1 MQTNGLY
8 GTMLQDYYGAIMAE
22 TMEKRR
28 AELAAVKTPAQA
40 RAYVK
45 KVRAKYR
52 EALGGFPKKT
62 PLKPVITRTQVIDG
76 IAVDN
81 VIFESRPGFKVT
93 ANFFR
98 PAKFTGKLPGVLGVM
113 GHAEEGNLSGAYQS
127 YALGLAKKK
136 FAVLLVEPSGQGER
150 KQFWNTP
157 GIDQTKLGCC
167 SEHNLVNKMLL
178 LRGDAFCKW
187 RIWDGVRALDYLLT
201 RPEVDTT
208 RVGVTGNSGG
218 GTMSTYLWSFDDRF
232 TMGAPSCY
240 ITSFERNFDNELPVD
255 AEQVIPGLAAK
266 GFEMADFLIGRAPD
280 PAIILAKSN
289 DFFDVRGAAATYA
302 ETVRIYRLLGAEEN
316 IRFYVGDGNHG
327 YTQNNREAM
336 YGFFT
341 EHAFGRRAAKEPE
354 LRLLT
359 KKEISVTPNRRVIDL
374 PGAVSLPQIIARDVA
389 EVQKKRGRGKA
400 ASIRKYLAEVQQI
413 AVPAELPDYQVPRPL
428 RLPDDRLISRFG
440 IRTEPGI
447 RTFLYLLGKE
457 KEECFNQ
464 IPAFDTMTLY
474 VAHDSAAEELL
485 DGRAVGK
492 GVIAALDIRGV
503 GATRPTTTDQIKF
516 DIRSSYASE
525 YFYDAAGLFLNR
537 PLPGGRAN
545 DVLAA
550 AKLLKD
556 RGVKKLVL
564 VGRGIGGLAALMAAA
579 AAPKLFAEVKL
590 YNIPLSYAALCKRG
604 ITVWP
609 QSSMP
614 VGYLNIGDLQDM
626 VKAVHAEV
634 VEPWDDM
641 FAPMKPAQKKR
652 DLAEA

>member
-8 GTMLQDYYGAIMAE
+8 GTMLQDYYASIMAE
-22 TMEKRR
+22 TMERRR
-28 AELAAVKTPAQA
+28 AELAKIKTPAQA

-45 KVRAKYR
+45 SVRAKYR
-52 EALGGFPKKT
+52 EALGEFPKKT
-62 PLKPVITRTQVIDG
+62 PLKPVVTRTQVIDG

-81 VIFESRPGFKVT
+81 VIFESRPGYKVT
-93 ANFFR
+93 ANFLR
-98 PAKFTGKLPGVLGVM
+98 PAKFSGKLPGVLGVM
-113 GHAEEGNLSGAYQS
+113 GHAEEGNLSTAYQS
-127 YALGLAKKK
+127 FAFGLAKKK
-136 FAVLLVEPSGQGER
+136 FAVLLVEPAGQGER

-167 SEHNLVNKMLL
+167 SEHNLCNKMLL
-178 LRGDAFCKW
+178 LQGDAFCKW

-240 ITSFERNFDNELPVD
+240 LTSFERNYDNELPVD

-266 GFEMADFLIGRAPD
+266 GFEMADFLIGRAPN

-289 DFFDVRGAAATYA
+289 DFFDVRGAAANY
-302 ETVRIYRLLGAEEN
+302 EEVKRIYRLLGAEDN

-341 EHAFGRRAAKEPE
+341 EHAQGKRSAKEPE
-354 LRLLT
+354 LKLPT
-359 KKEISVTPNRRVIDL
+359 KKQISVTPNRRVIDL
-374 PGAVSLPQIIARDVA
+374 PGAVSLPQIIARDVTA
-389 EVQKKRGRGKA
+389 LQKKSGRGKA
-400 ASIRKYLAEVQQI
+400 AAIRKYLAEVQQI
-413 AVPAELPDYQVPRPL
+413 AVPEERPDYQVPRPFHL
-428 RLPDDRLISRFG
+428 EDGRIISRFG

-447 RTFLYLLGKE
+447 RAFLHILGAKD
-457 KEECFNQ
+457 ECFCQ
-464 IPAFDTMTLY
+464 VPAFDTMTLY
-474 VAHDSAAEELL
+474 VAHEGAAEELL

-492 GVIAALDIRGV
+492 GVIAALDVRGV
-503 GATRPTTTDQIKF
+503 GESRPSTTDQIKY
-516 DIRSSYASE
+516 DIRSSYAAE
-525 YFYDAAGLFLNR
+525 YFYDAAGLFLTR

-550 AKLLKD
+550 AALLKQC
-556 RGVKKLVL
+556 GVKKLVL
-564 VGRGIGGLAALMAAA
+564 VGRGIGAIAAVMAAA

-590 YNIPLSYAALCKRG
+590 YNMPVSYAALCKRG
-604 ITVWP
+604 ITTWP

-614 VGYLNIGDLQDM
+614 IGFLKIGDLGDL
-626 VKAVHAEV
+626 VKAANAVIA
-634 VEPWDDM
+634 EPWGDLLS
-641 FAPMKPAQKKR
+641 PMTAAQKKK
-652 DLAEA
+652 DLAEN

>member
-8 GTMLQDYYGAIMAE
+8 GTMLQDYYASIMAE
-22 TMEKRR
+22 TMERRR
-28 AELAAVKTPAQA
+28 AELAKIKTPAQA

-45 KVRAKYR
+45 SVRAKYR
-52 EALGGFPKKT
+52 EALGEFPKKT
-62 PLKPVITRTQVIDG
+62 PLKPVVTRTQVIDG

-81 VIFESRPGFKVT
+81 VIFESRPGYKVT
-93 ANFFR
+93 ANFLR
-98 PAKFTGKLPGVLGVM
+98 PEKFSGKLPGVLGVM
-113 GHAEEGNLSGAYQS
+113 GHAEEGNLSTAYQS
-127 YALGLAKKK
+127 FAFGLAKKK
-136 FAVLLVEPSGQGER
+136 FAVLLVEPAGQGER

-167 SEHNLVNKMLL
+167 SEHNLCNKMLL
-178 LRGDAFCKW
+178 LQGDAFCKW

-201 RPEVDTT
+201 RPEVDTA

-240 ITSFERNFDNELPVD
+240 LTSFERNYDNELPVD

-266 GFEMADFLIGRAPD
+266 GFEMADFLIGRAPN

-289 DFFDVRGAAATYA
+289 DFFDVRGAAANY
-302 ETVRIYRLLGAEEN
+302 EEVKRIYRLLGAEDN

-341 EHAFGRRAAKEPE
+341 EHAQGKRSAKEPE
-354 LRLLT
+354 LKLPT
-359 KKEISVTPNRRVIDL
+359 KKQISVTPNRRVIDL
-374 PGAVSLPQIIARDVA
+374 PGAVSLPQIIARDVTA
-389 EVQKKRGRGKA
+389 LQKKTGRGKA
-400 ASIRKYLAEVQQI
+400 AAIRKYLAEVQQI
-413 AVPAELPDYQVPRPL
+413 AVPEDRPDYQVPRPFHL
-428 RLPDDRLISRFG
+428 EDGRIISRFG

-447 RTFLYLLGKE
+447 RAFLHIVGAKD
-457 KEECFNQ
+457 ECFCQ
-464 IPAFDTMTLY
+464 VPAFDTMTLY
-474 VAHDSAAEELL
+474 VAHESAAEELL

-503 GATRPTTTDQIKF
+503 GESRPSTTDQIKY
-516 DIRSSYASE
+516 DIRSSYAAE
-525 YFYDAAGLFLNR
+525 YFYDAAGLFLTR

-550 AKLLKD
+550 AALLKQC
-556 RGVKKLVL
+556 GVKKLVL
-564 VGRGIGGLAALMAAA
+564 VGRGIGAIAAVMAAA

-590 YNIPLSYAALCKRG
+590 YNMPVSYAALCKRG
-604 ITVWP
+604 ITTWP

-614 VGYLNIGDLQDM
+614 IGFLKIGDLGDL
-626 VKAVHAEV
+626 VKAANAVIA
-634 VEPWDDM
+634 EPWGDLLS
-641 FAPMKPAQKKR
+641 PMTAAQKKK
-652 DLAEA
+652 DLAEN